1 MGDLLH
7 NVIFFHLAFDLEI
20 WNMTDASS
28 PAYILPSR
36 FRKDDIMP
44 SNIAILQQTLLSPYQ
59 EFGEIVEGGD
69 GDNG

>member
-1 MGDLLH
+1 MQQVKLLIFLPVVMGDLLH

-44 SNIAILQQTLLSPYQ
+44 YVAILQYC
-59 EFGEIVEGGD
+59 
-69 GDNG
+69 NKHC